1 MLVSLIFSK
10 KFIFAPKLA
19 KIENEKN
26 DEKYSKKKNRK
37 NATNLHYLAIFTKK
51 NCKKYLNEKSCE
63 NTTKY
68 RKMFLN
74 KVI

>member
-26 DEKYSKKKNRK
+26 DEKYSKKKVVKTQRICISHFHEKKLQKIFKRK
-37 NATNLHYLAIFTKK
+37 
-51 NCKKYLNEKSCE
+51 KS
-63 NTTKY
+63 
-68 RKMFLN
+68 
-74 KVI
+74 